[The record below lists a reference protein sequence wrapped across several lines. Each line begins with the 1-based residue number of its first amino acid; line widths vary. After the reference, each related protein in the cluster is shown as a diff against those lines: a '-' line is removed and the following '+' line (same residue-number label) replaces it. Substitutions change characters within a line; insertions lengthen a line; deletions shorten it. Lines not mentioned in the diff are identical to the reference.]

1 MQSQIFQGLW
11 TQLAMLL
18 ELSERIDRLATG
30 GRNGQRAT
38 LRTAA
43 DAPEGLLFS
52 RVMAGCRAVGRF
64 FGSQVT
70 RIQEGY
76 FGIWLLT
83 TRASLLASLLPS
95 F

>member
-11 TQLAMLL
+11 TQLTTLL

-38 LRTAA
+38 LHTAA
-43 DAPEGLLFS
+43 DAPEGSLSS
-52 RVMAGCRAVGRF
+52 RVTAGCRAVGRF
-64 FGSQVT
+64 FGGQVI
-70 RIQEGY
+70 RIQGCY

>member
-43 DAPEGLLFS
+43 DGPEGLLFS

-70 RIQEGY
+70 RIQECY

-95 F
+95 L